1 MLDSSSS
8 ARRMRMADHFM
19 EVVNVRFTTIDERID
34 SEIVAMQAHLSE
46 LRLAVHGRIEDL
58 RGDVR
63 DGLRSLT
70 VRMDRLETRADKLEA
85 RMGRLETRVE
95 GLEIRIGSLET
106 EIGGLDARIG
116 GLDGRISGLDGRM
129 ERLESGMA
137 LVLAAVQDI
146 QQRLPA
152 AG

>member
-1 MLDSSSS
+1 
-8 ARRMRMADHFM
+8 MADHFM

-46 LRLAVHGRIEDL
+46 LRLAVHERIEDL

-70 VRMDRLETRADKLEA
+70 VRMDRLEIRTDKIEA

-95 GLEIRIGSLET
+95 GLGGQIGRLEQ
-106 EIGGLDARIG
+106 RV
-116 GLDGRISGLDGRM
+116 GRLEGRM
-129 ERLESGMA
+129 ERLENGMA

-152 AG
+152 APR